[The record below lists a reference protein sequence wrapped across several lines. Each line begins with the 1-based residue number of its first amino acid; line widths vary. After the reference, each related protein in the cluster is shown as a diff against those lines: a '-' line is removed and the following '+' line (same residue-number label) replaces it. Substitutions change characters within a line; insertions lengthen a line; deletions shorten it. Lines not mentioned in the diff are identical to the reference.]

1 MDDDLQRARRA
12 IRDAV
17 AVEEQ
22 THVETLLA
30 NLHLDTATRAQIS
43 TQAAHVAGELR
54 AAGKSSL
61 VERFLAEYGIGDHEG
76 VALMCLA
83 EAFLRTPDTPTLDA
97 LITDKIGTG
106 DWARHLGRASSSL
119 VNASTWALLLTGRTL
134 RAGAAESHELGSL
147 MRNLVQRLGEPLARS
162 AVGEALKILARQF
175 VLGRS
180 IAEAMQHAA
189 ADPAA
194 NLYSYDMLGEAARTD
209 ADARRYFLAYAQ
221 AIAAIARDTTAA
233 DPHANAGISVKLSA
247 LHPRYE
253 ALQHAR
259 VMREL
264 VPRLLALAEHA
275 RAGNICMCIDAEEA
289 ERLDLSL
296 SVIEAV
302 LATPDLADWSGFG
315 IAVQA
320 YAKTA
325 PAVIDWLHA
334 LCRKLDRRIAVRLVK
349 GAYWDSEI
357 KRAQLLGLPGY
368 PVLTRKSSTDV
379 SYLHCAQQLFACAP
393 YLYPQFATHNAHTV
407 CAINAMAPAGAA
419 YEFQRLLG
427 MGEALHERLRA
438 ADGRP
443 RRIYAPVGVH
453 RDLLAYLVRR
463 LLENGANSSFVH
475 QFTDAGVPVD
485 VLVADPVA
493 VSRRLRPLAHPAI
506 ALPPLLFG
514 AARRNSR
521 GWDLGDPHTLA
532 ALDAAMQPFRHCC
545 WQAAAS
551 VDGAREPPIMLY
563 NPADSDDLV
572 GTVSAASAAQVDAAL
587 RLASAAF
594 PRWRARPVAERAALL
609 ERAADLYEK
618 HVAELLALAARE
630 AGKTRRDALAE
641 VREAVDFLR
650 YYAANARRVLTSDER
665 SPRGPFACIS
675 PWNFP
680 LAIFTGQV
688 AAALVAG
695 NPVLAKPAEQTPLMA
710 ARAVALLHEAGI
722 PRDVLLL
729 LPGDGAAVGGALTR
743 DPRIAG
749 VCFTGSL
756 ATACAIDRTLA
767 TAGNADAVL
776 IAETGGINAMIVDST
791 ALAEQVVR
799 DVIASAFRSAGQRC
813 SALRVLF
820 VQAEVAPAILR
831 MLEGA
836 AHELTIG
843 DPWSPATDVGPLI
856 DADAAQAVL
865 AHGAVLARDGRR
877 LFQVSL
883 PGDCSKGS
891 FVAPAAYRLD
901 RFSDLAR
908 EVFGPLLHVMVFQE
922 QELDGLVAEI
932 DAGGYGLTFAVHS
945 RIESRIERLCAKAR
959 SGNIY
964 INRDQIGAVV
974 GSQPFGGVGLSGTGP
989 KAGGPHYVT
998 RFTRRHG
1005 APRAAFSLPAP
1016 LAALQAALPTTLRA
1030 CSDAALADAA
1040 ALSFTEQAL
1049 PGVTGERNT
1058 YVLRPRGTALCLG
1071 PTPQDLTAQTVRALA
1086 TGNRVVLVRSP
1097 GDPTAEQLVQAANA
1111 VGMPTVRLLDDEPQ
1125 TWLASAA
1132 VDMVLFDGPRDELR
1146 ALRRILAA
1154 RPGVRIPVIAAHDDA
1169 LRLCVEQVASE
1180 DTTAAG
1186 GNASLLALSH

>member
-17 AVEEQ
+17 AVEEE

-30 NLHLDTATRAQIS
+30 DLALDAATRAHIS
-43 TQAAHVAGELR
+43 TRAARVAGELR

-61 VERFLAEYGIGDHEG
+61 LERFLAEYGIGDHEG

-83 EAFLRTPDTPTLDA
+83 EAFLRTPDTATLDA

-106 DWARHLGRASSSL
+106 DWARHVGRASSAL

-134 RAGAAESHELGSL
+134 RADAPANHDLGTL
-147 MRNLVQRLGEPLARS
+147 MRNLLQRLGEPLARG
-162 AVGEALKILARQF
+162 AVSEALKILARQF
-175 VLGRS
+175 VLGRNIS
-180 IAEAMQHAA
+180 EAMQQAA
-189 ADPAA
+189 AGAA
-194 NLYSYDMLGEAARTD
+194 DYLYSYDMLGEAARTD

-221 AIAAIARDTTAA
+221 AIAAIVRGATAA

-253 ALQHAR
+253 ALQHER
-259 VMREL
+259 VMHEL
-264 VPRLLALAEHA
+264 VPRVVALAEHA
-275 RAGNICMCIDAEEA
+275 RAGNIGMSIDAEEA

-325 PAVIDWLHA
+325 PAVIAWLHA
-334 LCRKLDRRIAVRLVK
+334 LCRKLNRRIAVRLVK

-393 YLYPQFATHNAHTV
+393 HLYPQFATHNAHTV

-438 ADGRP
+438 EDGRP

-475 QFTDAGVPVD
+475 QLTDAAVPVD

-493 VSRRLRPLAHPAI
+493 VSRRVRPLAHPAI
-506 ALPPLLFG
+506 ALPPQLFG
-514 AARRNSR
+514 AERRNSR
-521 GWDLGDPHTLA
+521 GWDLGEPHTLA

-545 WQAAAS
+545 WHAAAS
-551 VDGAREPPIMLY
+551 VDGAHQPPRVLY
-563 NPADSDDLV
+563 NPANNDDRV
-572 GTVSAASAAQVDAAL
+572 GTVCAASASQVDAAL
-587 RLASAAF
+587 SLACAAF

-609 ERAADLYEK
+609 ERAADLYEN
-618 HVAELLALAARE
+618 HLAELLALAARE

-650 YYAANARRVLTSDER
+650 YYAAHARRVLTSAER
-665 SPRGPFACIS
+665 SPCGPFACIS

-680 LAIFTGQV
+680 LAIFTGQL

-710 ARAVALLHEAGI
+710 ARAVALLHEAGV

-729 LPGDGAAVGGALTR
+729 LPGDGESVGAALSG

-767 TAGNADAVL
+767 TVGNPDAVL

-799 DVIASAFRSAGQRC
+799 DVMASAFRSSGQRC

-820 VQAEVAPAILR
+820 VQADVAPAILR

-836 AHELTIG
+836 ARELSIG
-843 DPWSPATDVGPLI
+843 DPWLPATDIGPLI
-856 DADAAQAVL
+856 DADAAHDVL
-865 AHGAVLARDGRR
+865 AHGAALAQDGRR
-877 LFQVSL
+877 LFQVPL
-883 PGDCSKGS
+883 PAVCTNGS
-891 FVAPAAYRLD
+891 FAAPAAFRLD

-908 EVFGPLLHVMVFQE
+908 EVFGPLLHVRVFQE
-922 QELDGLVAEI
+922 HELEGLIAEI
-932 DAGGYGLTFAVHS
+932 DAGGYGLTFALHS
-945 RIESRIERLCAKAR
+945 RIESRIERLCAAAR

-989 KAGGPHYVT
+989 KAGGPHYLT
-998 RFTRRHG
+998 RFTKRHATPHIAG
-1005 APRAAFSLPAP
+1005 NLPAP
-1016 LAALQAALPTTLRA
+1016 LAALQAALPAPLRVW
-1030 CSDAALADAA
+1030 SDAALADAA
-1040 ALSFTEQAL
+1040 TVSFTAQGL

-1058 YVLRPRGTALCLG
+1058 YVLRPRGIALCLG
-1071 PTPQDLTAQTVRALA
+1071 PTPQQLTAQTVRALA
-1086 TGNRVVLVRSP
+1086 TGNRVVLARNHSE
-1097 GDPTAEQLVQAANA
+1097 PTADQLVQAANA
-1111 VGMPTVRLLDDEPQ
+1111 AGLPSVRLLDDEPH
-1125 TWLASAA
+1125 TWLATAP

-1146 ALRRILAA
+1146 ALRRLLAA
-1154 RPGVRIPVIAAHDDA
+1154 RPGARIPVLAAHDDS
-1169 LRLCVEQVASE
+1169 LRLCVEQVVSE